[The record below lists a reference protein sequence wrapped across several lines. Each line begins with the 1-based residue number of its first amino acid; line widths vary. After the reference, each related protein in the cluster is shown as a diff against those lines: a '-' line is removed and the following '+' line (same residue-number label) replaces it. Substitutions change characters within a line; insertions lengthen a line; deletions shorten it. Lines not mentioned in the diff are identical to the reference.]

1 MNVGPAEEL
10 GTGDPLTQTA
20 MAFSPDGSELV
31 FVGWRDGVQQLY
43 VRSLDQYEAR
53 PLSGTEGAVN
63 PFFSP
68 DGEWVGFGQV
78 GCSREFR
85 TREDRP

>member
-1 MNVGPAEEL
+1 MGILFWAFLSSAPPAERSVSRLVMNVGPAEEL

-43 VRSLDQYEAR
+43 VRSM
-53 PLSGTEGAVN
+53 G
-63 PFFSP
+63 
-68 DGEWVGFGQV
+68 
-78 GCSREFR
+78 GCPGRC
-85 TREDRP
+85 